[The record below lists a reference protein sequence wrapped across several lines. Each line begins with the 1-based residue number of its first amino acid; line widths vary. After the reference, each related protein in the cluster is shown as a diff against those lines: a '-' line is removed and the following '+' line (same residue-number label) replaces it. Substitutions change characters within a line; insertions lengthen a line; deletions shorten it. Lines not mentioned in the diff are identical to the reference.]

1 MSKPL
6 ILGSAS
12 ERRKAILGELGV
24 RFEVHIPDVEEA
36 FHANEPRRTAEENAR
51 HKHDWCKHRF
61 ADRHIITA
69 DTIVA
74 FEGKCISKPASL
86 AEAADF
92 LRMFSGRSQTV
103 FTAVALSAPL
113 GRPEVTVVESTVVF
127 RKLTA
132 VAIREYLSKVNP
144 LDKAGGYDIN
154 QCGDLIVES
163 YSGSYTNI
171 MGLPKETVAAWL
183 TREGLL

>member
-24 RFEVHIPDVEEA
+24 RFEVHIPDVEEV
-36 FHANEPRRTAEENAR
+36 FHAAEPRRTAEENAR
-51 HKHDWCKHRF
+51 HKHDWCKRRL
-61 ADRHIITA
+61 ADRHIVTA

-74 FEGKCISKPASL
+74 FEGQCVTKPVSL

-92 LRMFSGRSQTV
+92 LRRFSGKTQTV
-103 FTAVALSAPL
+103 FTAIALSAPFAN
-113 GRPEVTVVESTVVF
+113 PEVTVVESAVVF

-154 QCGDLIVES
+154 QSGDLIVRS